1 MSFGDADEMN
11 MGAGSPERNCMSAA
25 RILVVDDELEIRGLL
40 KEILADEGY
49 EVDVAGDA
57 AEARA
62 SRLLHDPDLV
72 LLDIWMPDMDG
83 ITLLREWSQGNG
95 TSCPVVMMSGHGT
108 VETAVEATRLGAF
121 DFVEKP
127 LSLAKL
133 LRTVE
138 RALDSGRNKRHAGR
152 TMTPSLIAP
161 VGKSRVM
168 HALREQVQQVAPH
181 ETSILI
187 VGEPGSGREGFARYI
202 HSISARASGPFVQLV
217 GAGLSDDGASAAM
230 HGTEDANGSH
240 AGVFEQASGGVL
252 FVNGVEDLPPRAQ
265 GLLVAALETQTIT
278 RVGSATPVR
287 LNVRI
292 IGSATPRLLSAD
304 DGAGVQSE
312 LLSRLNVITLNIP
325 PLRDYAQDV
334 PDLLRYYVDRAV
346 DEERLPLRRFGVAA
360 QNRLRNYPW
369 PGNIRELKN
378 LVRRLLILGGE
389 EEIRLD
395 EIERELASQAPTTEP
410 LVKQDLLALP
420 LREAREH
427 FERAYLQQQLIL
439 CNGKVGQLA
448 KRVGMER
455 THLYRKLRSI
465 GVDFRQLAED

>member
-1 MSFGDADEMN
+1 
-11 MGAGSPERNCMSAA
+11 MSAA
-25 RILVVDDELEIRGLL
+25 RILVVDDESEIRGLL

-49 EVDVAGDA
+49 EVDVAADA
-57 AEARA
+57 AEARSA
-62 SRLLHDPDLV
+62 RAAHDPDLV
-72 LLDIWMPDMDG
+72 LLDIWMPDTDG
-83 ITLLREWSQGNG
+83 ITLLREWVQPNG
-95 TSCPVVMMSGHGT
+95 SSCPVVMMSGHGT

-138 RALDSGRNKRHAGR
+138 RALDSGRKRQSAR
-152 TMTPSLIAP
+152 SLVPPLIAP
-161 VGKSRVM
+161 VGKSRAM
-168 HALREQVQQVAPH
+168 AALREQVQQVSPH
-181 ETSILI
+181 ETPVLI
-187 VGEPGSGREGFARYI
+187 IGEPGSGREAFARYI
-202 HSISARASGPFVQLV
+202 HSLSPRAAGPFVQLV
-217 GAGLSDDGASAAM
+217 ATGVSDEGAGAAL
-230 HGTEDANGSH
+230 HGTEDSNGVH
-240 AGVFEQASGGVL
+240 AGVFEQAAGGVL
-252 FVNGVEDLPPRAQ
+252 FINGVEDLPPKAQ
-265 GLLVAALETQTIT
+265 GLLVAALETRTFT
-278 RVGSATPVR
+278 RVGGATPVNT
-287 LNVRI
+287 NVRI
-292 IGSATPRLLSAD
+292 IGSATSRFLNAEGTGVRL
-304 DGAGVQSE
+304 E
-312 LLSRLNVITLNIP
+312 LLSRLNVITLNVP

-334 PDLLRYYVDRAV
+334 PDLLRHYVDRLV
-346 DEERLPLRRFGVAA
+346 DEQHLPFRRFGVAA

-369 PGNIRELKN
+369 PGNVRELRN
-378 LVRRLLILGGE
+378 LVQRLLILGGE

-395 EIERELASQAPTTEP
+395 EIERELAAHAPTNEP

-455 THLYRKLRSI
+455 THLYRKLRSL